1 MDDIN
6 LTKLDEIRAK
16 ISQLREKQKTCI
28 TVCGGTGCHA
38 YGCLEVAEAFKEEIG
53 KQNLQ
58 DLVDVKTTGCHGF
71 CERGPIV
78 VIQPEGIFYQ
88 RIQLDNIKDVIS
100 KTIINKEIIDK
111 LLYIDPR
118 TKEKIVQEKEVPFYK
133 KQKRIIFGNNGFID
147 PTDIKDYIAL
157 EGYKALTKVLF
168 DMTSEDVMGEIKA
181 SGLRGRGGAGF
192 LTGKKWEICHDVES
206 DKKYIV
212 CNADEGDPGAYM
224 DRSLLE
230 GNPHSVIEGMVIGAY
245 AIGASE
251 GFIYVRMEYPL
262 AVENVTIAV
271 EQARKLGLLGKSILG
286 SEFQFD
292 IHIFKGAGAF
302 VSGEET
308 SLLASIE
315 GKRAFPRQRPPFP
328 AQEGLWGKPT
338 NINNVETWANVPL
351 IINKGTEWYSK
362 IGTRNSK
369 GTKIFSLVGKIINTG
384 LVEVPMGI
392 KLREIIYDIGG
403 GIKDGKKFKAVQTGG
418 PSGGCIPAE
427 MLDLPIDFETLAQ
440 AGSMMGSGGMIVM
453 DEDTCM
459 VDVARYFLN
468 FTQEESCGKCVPCR
482 VGTKQFVDIL
492 TRITQG
498 NGEEEDIKKLED
510 LAKTVKAGSFCGLGQ
525 TAPNPVITTIRYFRD
540 EYEAHIKEKSCPAL
554 FCKDLIVYYIEP
566 DKCVGCLLCLKS
578 CPVDAISGERKKV
591 HLINQELCIKCG
603 ACLEVCPAKVGAVSK
618 YTGKK
623 RDRILKKSSVERAE
637 K

>member
-16 ISQLREKQKTCI
+16 ISQLRGKQKTCI

-88 RIQLDNIKDVIS
+88 RIQLDNIMDVIS

-111 LLYIDPR
+111 LLYVDPR

-147 PTDIKDYIAL
+147 PTDINDYIAL

-168 DMTSEDVMGEIKA
+168 DMTSEDVIGEIKA

-192 LTGKKWEICHDVES
+192 LTGKKWEICRDVES

-271 EQARKLGLLGKSILG
+271 EQAKKLGLLGKSILG

-308 SLLASIE
+308 SLMESIE

-351 IINKGTEWYSK
+351 IINKGKEWYSQ

-418 PSGGCIPAE
+418 PSGGCIPAV
-427 MLDLPIDFETLAQ
+427 MLDLSIDFETLAQ

-482 VGTKQFVDIL
+482 VGTRQFVDIL

-498 NGEEEDIKKLED
+498 NGEEGDIKKLED

-525 TAPNPVITTIRYFRD
+525 TAPNPVFTTIRYFRD

-566 DKCVGCLLCLKS
+566 DKCVGCLLCLKN

-591 HLINQELCIKCG
+591 HLIDQELCIKCG

-623 RDRILKKSSVERAE
+623 RDRILKKSSVERAQ